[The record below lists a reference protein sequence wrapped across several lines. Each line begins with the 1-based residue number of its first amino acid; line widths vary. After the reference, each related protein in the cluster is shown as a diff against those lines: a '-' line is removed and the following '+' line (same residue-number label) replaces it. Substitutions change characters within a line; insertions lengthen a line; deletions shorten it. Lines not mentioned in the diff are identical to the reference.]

1 MKKVILMLVLLL
13 AAISAGA
20 NEPFARDSVI
30 PAGDLSSQQIYE
42 SLKKW
47 FITNAK
53 YDSRYIIEHDDAQNK
68 HLVGRMNFNYICKHV
83 NWAAGSGH
91 ISVVIEIMARDGR
104 FKIRLSDFRH
114 VSENPKFPE
123 HWSLG
128 AITEEIPEEWA
139 SGWKTK
145 QQRETYKRVLP
156 RCKEIAELLIGD
168 IAEYARDFKP
178 IEGDD
183 W

>member
-1 MKKVILMLVLLL
+1 MRKFILFLLIL
-13 AAISAGA
+13 CSSLSVSAV
-20 NEPFARDSVI
+20 EPYSRDSVI
-30 PAGDLSSQQIYE
+30 QAKGLSSQQIYE

-53 YDSRYIIEHDDAQNK
+53 FDSRYIIEHDDAANK
-68 HLVGRMNFNYICKHV
+68 HLVGRMTFRYNCSNI

-91 ISVVIEIMARDGR
+91 ISVVVDVMARDGR
-104 FKIRLSDFRH
+104 FRIKLSDFNH
-114 VSENPKFPE
+114 ISEDKDYAY

-128 AITEEIPEEWA
+128 TVTSEIPEKWA

-145 QQRETYKRVLP
+145 QQRETYKRVIK
-156 RCKEIAELLIGD
+156 RCQEYADFVLHSV
-168 IAEYARDFKP
+168 AEYAKDFKP
-178 IEGDD
+178 IEAEE

>member
-1 MKKVILMLVLLL
+1 MKKILLILFLVTTALY
-13 AAISAGA
+13 SYA

-30 PAGDLSSQQIYE
+30 QASGLSSQQIYE

-53 YDSRYIIEHDDAQNK
+53 YDSRYIIEHDDVTNK
-68 HLVGRMNFNYICKHV
+68 HLVGRMNFNYKANSV
-83 NWAAGSGH
+83 NWSAGSGH

-104 FKIRLSDFRH
+104 FKIRLSDFKH
-114 VSENPKFPE
+114 TSEHPQYAD

-128 AITEEIPEEWA
+128 TVTTEIPEEWA

-156 RCKEIAELLIGD
+156 RCQEIADMLIHD
-168 IAEYARDFKP
+168 ISEYAVDFKP
-178 IEGDD
+178 IEDED

>member
-1 MKKVILMLVLLL
+1 MAVALGVY
-13 AAISAGA
+13 A
-20 NEPFARDSVI
+20 NEPYARDSVI
-30 PAGDLSSQQIYE
+30 QANGLSSQQIYE

-53 YDSRYIIEHDDAQNK
+53 YDSRYIIEHDDAENK
-68 HLVGRMNFNYICKHV
+68 HLVGRMNFNYKTSSI
-83 NWAAGSGH
+83 NWAAGNGT

-114 VSENPKFPE
+114 TSEHPKYAY

-128 AITEEIPEEWA
+128 TVTSEIPEQWA

-145 QQRETYKRVLP
+145 QQRETYKRVFP
-156 RCKEIAELLIGD
+156 RCQEIADMLILD
-168 IAEYARDFKP
+168 IAEYAKDFKP